1 MLRNVES
8 EFKFAGQKM
17 SEKKLKY
24 TPNKRILFHDR
35 ETIVSKYGESYKDED
50 RSLRVEESLV
60 YDRDVRSAFTPL
72 GKLSS
77 HQSFLIFLALE
88 KTTGQAVSIKEV
100 QVRFIDCISEEMMT
114 YRELDAKH
122 ASVEGILELY
132 QTQIDRDS
140 YLFIK
145 EPFTASLMEYI
156 GKGRRDSVEEV
167 CDSVANILAQMES
180 AGFALKTHPKMEDF
194 VVCLSS
200 VKLHN
205 AGIFKYQG
213 SHKISAS

>member
-114 YRELDAKH
+114 YR
-122 ASVEGILELY
+122 
-132 QTQIDRDS
+132 
-140 YLFIK
+140 
-145 EPFTASLMEYI
+145 
-156 GKGRRDSVEEV
+156 
-167 CDSVANILAQMES
+167 
-180 AGFALKTHPKMEDF
+180 
-194 VVCLSS
+194 
-200 VKLHN
+200 
-205 AGIFKYQG
+205 
-213 SHKISAS
+213 